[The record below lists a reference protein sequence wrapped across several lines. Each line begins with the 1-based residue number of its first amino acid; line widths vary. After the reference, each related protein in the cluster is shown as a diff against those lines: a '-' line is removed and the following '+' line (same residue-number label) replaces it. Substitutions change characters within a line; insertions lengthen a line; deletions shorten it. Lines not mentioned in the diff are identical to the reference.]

1 MDYPQHRGGVG
12 GGEKVGDPQRNWR
25 KNMKTL
31 RSFENKYPHNKKI
44 SLEYI
49 TG

>member
-1 MDYPQHRGGVG
+1 MPRDDYILKNNQ
-12 GGEKVGDPQRNWR
+12 EKVGDPQRNQR

-31 RSFENKYPHNKKI
+31 RTFENKYPHNKKN